1 MGEDGFWVLG
11 SGDLWRRVQGEEEG
25 FTTEG
30 AEATRR
36 RGQKGEVGVNL
47 KLRTGMGRFDGQV
60 GVVVGGGSDI
70 GLGVAMRMGREGASI
85 VLVEA
90 DRVMGERAADLLDA
104 EGIEGRLLVGDP
116 ADPAAAKW
124 AATTAKLV
132 WGRVDVVVY
141 ADPMGDVSGPL
152 HAVGP
157 KVLDALYRNDVR
169 GPLQYC
175 QAVIPAM
182 MERGYGRIVTVG
194 MDIGLQG
201 GARRGVRSATQA
213 AMIGLTKAVAMSVV
227 GTGILVNAVA
237 VSDGVDS
244 VEGVVST
251 VCWLASGECSFTTG
265 AVFEV
270 GGEYPHPSPLPRR
283 ERG

>member
-1 MGEDGFWVLG
+1 
-11 SGDLWRRVQGEEEG
+11 
-25 FTTEG
+25 
-30 AEATRR
+30 
-36 RGQKGEVGVNL
+36 
-47 KLRTGMGRFDGQV
+47 MGRFDGQV
-60 GVVVGGGSDI
+60 GIVVGGGSDL

-90 DRVMGERAADLLDA
+90 DRVMGERAADMLDA
-104 EGIEGRLLVGDP
+104 EGIEGRLLLGDP

-157 KVLDALYRNDVR
+157 EILDTLYRNDVR

-182 MERGYGRIVTVG
+182 MERGYGRIVTVAKEIG
-194 MDIGLQG
+194 MQG
-201 GARRGVRSATQA
+201 GPGRSARSASQA
-213 AMIGLTKAVAMSVV
+213 AMIGMTKAVAMSVV
-227 GTGILVNAVA
+227 DTGIMVNAVA
-237 VSDGVDS
+237 VSEGEEDE
-244 VEGVVST
+244 EGVVST

-270 GGEYPHPSPLPRR
+270 GGESPSP
-283 ERG
+283 

>member
-1 MGEDGFWVLG
+1 
-11 SGDLWRRVQGEEEG
+11 
-25 FTTEG
+25 
-30 AEATRR
+30 
-36 RGQKGEVGVNL
+36 
-47 KLRTGMGRFDGQV
+47 MGRFDGQV
-60 GVVVGGGSDI
+60 AIVVGGGRDV

-85 VLVEA
+85 VLVDA
-90 DRVMGERAADLLDA
+90 DREMGERAADMLDA

-157 KVLDALYRNDVR
+157 GILDALYRNDVR

-182 MERGYGRIVTVG
+182 IERGYGRIVTVAKA
-194 MDIGLQG
+194 IGLQG
-201 GARRGVRSATQA
+201 GARRSARSATQA
-213 AMIGLTKAVAMSVV
+213 AMIGLTKAVAMSAMR
-227 GTGILVNAVA
+227 TGILVNAVS
-237 VSDGVDS
+237 VSEGVELT
-244 VEGVVST
+244 EGVVST
-251 VCWLASGECSFTTG
+251 VCWLASSECSFTTG
-265 AVFEV
+265 TVFEV
-270 GGEYPHPSPLPRR
+270 GGE
-283 ERG
+283 

>member
-1 MGEDGFWVLG
+1 
-11 SGDLWRRVQGEEEG
+11 
-25 FTTEG
+25 
-30 AEATRR
+30 
-36 RGQKGEVGVNL
+36 
-47 KLRTGMGRFDGQV
+47 MGRFDGQV
-60 GVVVGGGSDI
+60 AIVVGGGRGV
-70 GLGVAMRMGREGASI
+70 GLGVAMRIGREGACI

-90 DRVMGERAADLLDA
+90 DRVMGERAADMLDA
-104 EGIEGRLLVGDP
+104 EGIEGRLLLGDP

-157 KVLDALYRNDVR
+157 KILDALYRNDVR

-182 MERGYGRIVTVG
+182 MERGYGRIVTVAK
-194 MDIGLQG
+194 DIGLQG
-201 GARRGVRSATQA
+201 GARRSARSATQA
-213 AMIGLTKAVAMSVV
+213 ALIGLTKAVAMSVV
-227 GTGILVNAVA
+227 DTGIFVNVVA
-237 VSDGVDS
+237 VSDGAEDE
-244 VEGVVST
+244 EGVVSA
-251 VCWLASGECSFTTG
+251 VCWLASRECSFTTG

-270 GGEYPHPSPLPRR
+270 GGGQP
-283 ERG
+283 

>member
-1 MGEDGFWVLG
+1 
-11 SGDLWRRVQGEEEG
+11 
-25 FTTEG
+25 
-30 AEATRR
+30 
-36 RGQKGEVGVNL
+36 
-47 KLRTGMGRFDGQV
+47 MGRFDGQV
-60 GVVVGGGSDI
+60 AIVVGGGSDV

-90 DRVMGERAADLLDA
+90 DRVMGERAADMLDA
-104 EGIEGRLLVGDP
+104 EGIEGRLLLGNP
-116 ADPAAAKW
+116 ADSSAAKW

-141 ADPMGDVSGPL
+141 ADPMADVSGPL

-157 KVLDALYRNDVR
+157 KILDTLYRNDVR

-182 MERGYGRIVTVG
+182 MERGYGRIVTVA

-201 GARRGVRSATQA
+201 QSGRSARSATQA
-213 AMIGLTKAVAMSVV
+213 ALIGLTKAVAMSVV
-227 GTGILVNAVA
+227 DTGILVNAVA
-237 VSDGVDS
+237 VSDGADVE
-244 VEGVVST
+244 EGVVST

-265 AVFEV
+265 TTFEI
-270 GGEYPHPSPLPRR
+270 GGGQP
-283 ERG
+283 

>member
-1 MGEDGFWVLG
+1 
-11 SGDLWRRVQGEEEG
+11 
-25 FTTEG
+25 
-30 AEATRR
+30 
-36 RGQKGEVGVNL
+36 
-47 KLRTGMGRFDGQV
+47 MGRFDGQV
-60 GVVVGGGSDI
+60 GIVVGGGSDV

-90 DRVMGERAADLLDA
+90 DRVLGERAADMLDA
-104 EGIEGRLLVGDP
+104 EGIEGCLLLGDP

-157 KVLDALYRNDVR
+157 KILDTLYRNDVR

-182 MERGYGRIVTVG
+182 MEREYGRIVTVA

-201 GARRGVRSATQA
+201 RSGRSARSATQA
-213 AMIGLTKAVAMSVV
+213 ALIGLTKAVAMSVR
-227 GTGILVNAVA
+227 GYG
-237 VSDGVDS
+237 DS
-244 VEGVVST
+244 GQRSGGFRGSRGRGGVVST
-251 VCWLASGECSFTTG
+251 VCWLASRECSFLRR
-265 AVFEV
+265 ARRLRL
-270 GGEYPHPSPLPRR
+270 GG
-283 ERG
+283 GWG

>member
-1 MGEDGFWVLG
+1 
-11 SGDLWRRVQGEEEG
+11 
-25 FTTEG
+25 
-30 AEATRR
+30 
-36 RGQKGEVGVNL
+36 
-47 KLRTGMGRFDGQV
+47 
-60 GVVVGGGSDI
+60 
-70 GLGVAMRMGREGASI
+70 MRMGREGASI
-85 VLVEA
+85 VLVEG
-90 DRVMGERAADLLDA
+90 DRVMGERAADMLDA

-157 KVLDALYRNDVR
+157 KILDALYRNDVR

-201 GARRGVRSATQA
+201 GARRGARSATQA
-213 AMIGLTKAVAMSVV
+213 AIIGLTKAAAMSVV
-227 GTGILVNAVA
+227 DTGIIVNAVA
-237 VSDGVDS
+237 VSDGVG
-244 VEGVVST
+244 VEEGVVST

-270 GGEYPHPSPLPRR
+270 GGGAKIHHRGHR
-283 ERG
+283 EHRDRIGG

>member
-1 MGEDGFWVLG
+1 MG
-11 SGDLWRRVQGEEEG
+11 Q
-25 FTTEG
+25 
-30 AEATRR
+30 
-36 RGQKGEVGVNL
+36 
-47 KLRTGMGRFDGQV
+47 FDGQV
-60 GVVVGGGSDI
+60 GIVVGGGSDL

-90 DRVMGERAADLLDA
+90 DRVMGERAADMLDA
-104 EGIEGRLLVGDP
+104 EGIQGRLLLGDP

-141 ADPMGDVSGPL
+141 ADPMGDVSGSIYSL
-152 HAVGP
+152 GP
-157 KVLDALYRNDVR
+157 KILDTLYRNDVR

-182 MERGYGRIVTVG
+182 MERGYGRIVTVAKEIG
-194 MDIGLQG
+194 MKG
-201 GARRGVRSATQA
+201 GVRRSARSATQA
-213 AMIGLTKAVAMSVV
+213 ALIGLTKAVAMSVV
-227 GTGILVNAVA
+227 RTGILVNAVS
-237 VSDGVDS
+237 VSEGADS

-270 GGEYPHPSPLPRR
+270 GGAKIHHRGHREHRDRIGRSPSP
-283 ERG
+283 